1 MGSLIATTT
10 PGVASAAGA
19 ANAAKPAKGA
29 GVSLARIFIAR
40 QPIFDLQ
47 QKVYGYE
54 LLFRSGLDNVF
65 KHTAPDQASA
75 KVMTD
80 GTLILGMEALSGGK
94 LVFINVTHD
103 ILLNDYISLLPR
115 DQTAAEILETIAPDV
130 EVVGACSRLKK
141 AGYMIVLDD
150 FVYSEQYDDLMNLAD
165 IVKVDFLT
173 TPAEERRQVLS
184 RFTAPN
190 VRFLAEKVETH
201 EVFNEA
207 VGLGYSY
214 FQGYFFSKPV
224 IISSRD
230 VPGFKLNYL
239 QMLQEIQLPGVN
251 FDHLEAIIKRDMALS
266 FKLLR
271 YINSAYFGLS
281 NKVSSIM
288 HAITLLGAREFKQWA
303 SLVVMASMGSD
314 KPDELVVQALIRG
327 RFCES
332 LAPMLGM
339 KQRAQEL
346 FLLGMFSVI
355 DAILDRPLEEILKD
369 LPLSDDIKD
378 ALCGKPNRLRAVF
391 DYVLAYEKGDWDR
404 VSEMAAGLGLR
415 DESGIPAIY
424 LHAVHWAQKSF
435 GEVSAAREAG
445 A

>member
-1 MGSLIATTT
+1 MSSLAATTT
-10 PGVASAAGA
+10 PERAGA
-19 ANAAKPAKGA
+19 AGVATAANPVKGA
-29 GVSLARIFIAR
+29 DVSLSKIFIAR

-54 LLFRSGLDNVF
+54 LLFRSGFDNVF
-65 KHTAPDQASA
+65 KNAAPDQASA

-80 GTLILGMEALSGGK
+80 GTLVFSMDAISGGK
-94 LVFINVTHD
+94 LIFINVTHD
-103 ILLNDYISLLPR
+103 ILLRDYVSLLPR
-115 DQTAAEILETIAPDV
+115 NQTAAEILETVAPDT
-130 EVVGACSRLKK
+130 EVVGACCRLKK
-141 AGYMIVLDD
+141 SGYLIVLDD
-150 FVYSEQYDDLMNLAD
+150 FVYSEQYAELMNLAD

-173 TPAEERRQVLS
+173 TAPEERRQVLS
-184 RFTAPN
+184 RFTAPH

-201 EVFNEA
+201 EVFKEA

-239 QMLQEIQLPGVN
+239 QMLQEIQLPGIH

-271 YINSAYFGLS
+271 YINSAYFGLN
-281 NKVSSIM
+281 NKVTSIM
-288 HAITLLGAREFKQWA
+288 HAITLLGTREFKQWA

-314 KPDELVVQALIRG
+314 KPDELVVHALIRG

-332 LAPMLGM
+332 FAPMLGM
-339 KQRAQEL
+339 KHRSQEL
-346 FLLGMFSVI
+346 FLLGLFSVI

-369 LPLSDDIKD
+369 LPLADEIKD
-378 ALCGKPNRLRAVF
+378 ALSGKPNRLRAVF

-404 VSEMAAGLGLR
+404 VSELAVALGLS
-415 DESGIPAIY
+415 DESGVPAIY

-435 GEVSAAREAG
+435 GEVSAGREAG

>member
-1 MGSLIATTT
+1 MGSPTATTT
-10 PGVASAAGA
+10 LGGAGA
-19 ANAAKPAKGA
+19 GSVPL
-29 GVSLARIFIAR
+29 SRIFIAR

-47 QKVYGYE
+47 QKVFGYE
-54 LLFRSGLDNVF
+54 LLFRSSLDNVF
-65 KHTAPDQASA
+65 RNAEPNQASA

-80 GTLILGMEALSGGK
+80 GSLILSMEAISGGK
-94 LVFINVTHD
+94 LAFINVTRD

-115 DQTAAEILETIAPDV
+115 GLTAPEILETIEPDQ
-130 EVVGACSRLKK
+130 EVVSACSRLKK

-150 FVYSEQYDDLMNLAD
+150 FVYGERYADLMNMAD
-165 IVKVDFLT
+165 IVKVDFLS
-173 TPAEERRQVLS
+173 TPAEERRLVLS

-201 EVFNEA
+201 ELFRQA
-207 VGLGYSY
+207 VDLGYSY

-239 QMLQEIQLPGVN
+239 QMLQELQLPDVN
-251 FDHLEAIIKRDMALS
+251 YDRLEGIVKRDMALS

-288 HAITLLGAREFKQWA
+288 HAILLLGPREFKQWA

-339 KQRAQEL
+339 RQRSQEL

-355 DAILDRPLEEILKD
+355 DAILDRPLQEILKD
-369 LPLSDDIKD
+369 LPLSDEIKD
-378 ALCGKPNRLRAVF
+378 ALSGKPNRLRAVF
-391 DYVLAYEKGDWDR
+391 DYALAYEKGDWDR
-404 VSEMAAGLGLR
+404 LSGMAEALGL
-415 DESGIPAIY
+415 DESGIPAVY
-424 LHAVHWAQKSF
+424 LAAVHWAQRSF
-435 GEVSAAREAG
+435 GEVSAAG
-445 A
+445 

>member
-1 MGSLIATTT
+1 MGSLAATTA
-10 PGVASAAGA
+10 PGSAGAAGVASAASV
-19 ANAAKPAKGA
+19 ANTAKGA
-29 GVSLARIFIAR
+29 GVSLSRVFIAR
-40 QPIFDLQ
+40 QPIFDVQ

-54 LLFRSGLDNVF
+54 LLFRSGPENVF
-65 KHTAPDQASA
+65 KHAEPDQASA

-80 GTLILGMEALSGGK
+80 GTLILSMEAISGGK
-94 LVFINVTHD
+94 LVFINVTRN

-115 DQTAAEILETIAPDV
+115 DLTAAEILETIEPDR

-150 FVYSEQYDDLMNLAD
+150 FVYGEQYADLMNLAD
-165 IVKVDFLT
+165 IVKVDFLST
-173 TPAEERRQVLS
+173 SAEERRQVLS
-184 RFTAPN
+184 RFTGPN

-201 EVFNEA
+201 EVFKEA
-207 VGLGYSY
+207 SGLGYSY

-224 IISSRD
+224 IVSSRD

-251 FDHLEAIIKRDMALS
+251 FHHLEAIIKRDMALS

-339 KQRAQEL
+339 KQRSQEL

-369 LPLSDDIKD
+369 LPLSDEIKD
-378 ALCGKPNRLRAVF
+378 ALTGKPNRLRAVF
-391 DYVLAYEKGDWDR
+391 DYVLAYEKGDWNHLT
-404 VSEMAAGLGLR
+404 EMARALGL
-415 DESGIPAIY
+415 DESDIPAVY
-424 LHAVHWAQKSF
+424 WHAVHWAQKSF
-435 GEVSAAREAG
+435 GEVNAAV
-445 A
+445 